1 MTEQIKNYILEVGGF
16 TDSTNWRGLGAV
28 EALAEQVR
36 AVAYCRLSNGYTV
49 KTVAQAGEYMA
60 QGGQWE
66 VSDADAERVAR
77 EVFGLDGASW
87 ADYCKACGRAVAELL
102 ES

>member
-1 MTEQIKNYILEVGGF
+1 MTEQIKDYILEVGGF
-16 TDSTNWRGLGAV
+16 TDRTNWRGLGAV

-36 AVAYCRLSNGYTV
+36 AVVDCRLADGHAV
-49 KTVAQAGEYMA
+49 KTAEQAGEYMA
-60 QGGQWE
+60 QGGQWA

-77 EVFGLDGASW
+77 EVFGLERTSW

-102 ES
+102 KS